1 MTMTPASLAR
11 WIAGSIPAS
20 STAEITMRLTP
31 CWMRASIW
39 VFWLA
44 RSSWASCVLR
54 VAPILAAASLAPLSI
69 AEKNGLDMSWTIR
82 PIFSILVGVAA
93 AAGTAQARAR
103 AASAATLVTERKRG
117 VVLLLMASFFQLL
130 RMPVRVGD
138 ATGERHR
145 RPRLYGAAPSP
156 CQGAEAPPKDRFP
169 RGWVAR
175 GRKAPC
181 GLAQTEHTLWP
192 GPTRSVG
199 VVPQAR
205 AGVPSVRVAPLA
217 ERHLD
222 RRGRIIVGP
231 RLACCDG
238 PAAAGSA
245 DDEPGRNLLLMPGQ
259 VDRSLRTPAPLGSRL
274 AFDDLG

>member
-1 MTMTPASLAR
+1 MTTTPASLAR

-20 STAEITMRLTP
+20 STAEITMRFTP

-145 RPRLYGAAPSP
+145 RPRLYGAALSP
-156 CQGAEAPPKDRFP
+156 CQGAEVPSKGSLPPGMGRWGDGRLLVVWRRQKIPSGPGRSAALAWFRKP
-169 RGWVAR
+169 ERG
-175 GRKAPC
+175 
-181 GLAQTEHTLWP
+181 L
-192 GPTRSVG
+192 
-199 VVPQAR
+199 
-205 AGVPSVRVAPLA
+205 PSVRVAPLT
-217 ERHLD
+217 ERYLS

-231 RLACCDG
+231 RLAYCGG
-238 PAAAGSA
+238 PAAAG
-245 DDEPGRNLLLMPGQ
+245 
-259 VDRSLRTPAPLGSRL
+259 PA
-274 AFDDLG
+274 

>member
-20 STAEITMRLTP
+20 STAEITMRFTP
-31 CWMRASIW
+31 CWMRALIW

-103 AASAATLVTERKRG
+103 ARAASAATLVTERKRG

-156 CQGAEAPPKDRFP
+156 CQGAEVPPKGSLP
-169 RGWVAR
+169 PGMGRGD
-175 GRKAPC
+175 GRL
-181 GLAQTEHTLWP
+181 LAVWRRRKTPSGP
-192 GPTRSVG
+192 GRSAALAWLRQ
-199 VVPQAR
+199 PER
-205 AGVPSVRVAPLA
+205 GVP
-217 ERHLD
+217 
-222 RRGRIIVGP
+222 
-231 RLACCDG
+231 
-238 PAAAGSA
+238 
-245 DDEPGRNLLLMPGQ
+245 
-259 VDRSLRTPAPLGSRL
+259 
-274 AFDDLG
+274 